1 MSRLDAFAKAVAG
14 DAGRCA
20 LTVLCILTAVAW
32 GAVAWERRQKP
43 VPILTVGV
51 GGDVR
56 PAERYLLPITPPL
69 DQGNS
74 GLCWVFAALSMLE
87 TNYMSRHPGAHV
99 EFSRAAVQRDLIADR
114 FHRLIRGEPEQPSDG
129 GLAVEA
135 LQFVRQNGLFDRGD
149 FHDVVD
155 SGILFASLGQKLA
168 GPAAAGDKERE
179 LHDALRSTLG
189 DKPPMTHFEGKAVS
203 PEALAKAVLADKAWT
218 EFDLARDG
226 GEGWGPSHDPEA
238 RPETRVRYV
247 RLDALVELIRTSLKR
262 GEAVVAGT
270 DDHAFL
276 VYGAEY
282 DKAGRPVGYFV
293 KDSIAPYL
301 YRADAE
307 SLHRRLND
315 VTVALGEPGG
325 PTDGSSYSPASASEM

>member
-99 EFSRAAVQRDLIADR
+99 EFSRAAVQRDLIRRPLPSPDPRRAGAAER
-114 FHRLIRGEPEQPSDG
+114 RRTGGGGASVRPPERAFRPRRLPRRS
-129 GLAVEA
+129 GL
-135 LQFVRQNGLFDRGD
+135 R
-149 FHDVVD
+149 
-155 SGILFASLGQKLA
+155 ILFASLGQKLA

-179 LHDALRSTLG
+179 LHD
-189 DKPPMTHFEGKAVS
+189 
-203 PEALAKAVLADKAWT
+203 
-218 EFDLARDG
+218 
-226 GEGWGPSHDPEA
+226 PSA
-238 RPETRVRYV
+238 SSQ
-247 RLDALVELIRTSLKR
+247 LIRKSLQAPLMEQACITSIANRSNSRLKR
-262 GEAVVAGT
+262 TSSPPTAP
-270 DDHAFL
+270 
-276 VYGAEY
+276 
-282 DKAGRPVGYFV
+282 RPSGCRAS
-293 KDSIAPYL
+293 DISPPAPA
-301 YRADAE
+301 R
-307 SLHRRLND
+307 
-315 VTVALGEPGG
+315 
-325 PTDGSSYSPASASEM
+325 